1 MFSNF
6 SKYARLC
13 SRQVKNVHGPI
24 TFHLLTKGEKKIYL
38 FGDRHYKDPAKCPS
52 SQNIV
57 SLLNDIKERHNL
69 FIEGSCRKVS
79 DNELTNYICEVL
91 NNVKSSETRNIFY
104 SDRRYTH
111 NLYIMVLM
119 QILSS
124 LIDNNYLI
132 FLLAFHRYKYEN
144 EYEEQTGG
152 KTNEVEAKTLLTNFN
167 KGVKLAD
174 LEKIL
179 YNELINKD
187 NDGFWQLSNYG
198 NEITE
203 MFPEDEFDNIM
214 NLVENIFNMIYKENK
229 NKGETPENFVN
240 RLKQKW
246 EDTND
251 LDTVNNNIKIPQ
263 EANRLIFQNDEKKKE
278 LSKMNAKIA
287 YTAGA
292 YMDIYLLAK
301 FLLSDIN
308 NNVVYAGDHH
318 IRVYVRVLTN
328 LGFIEEFSYKNNNQC
343 TPLGDTKLPLFSFR

>member
-1 MFSNF
+1 MYS
-6 SKYARLC
+6 
-13 SRQVKNVHGPI
+13 QVRNVHGPI
-24 TFHLLTKGEKKIYL
+24 TFHLLKKGEKKIYL

-79 DNELTNYICEVL
+79 DYELTNYICEIL

-119 QILSS
+119 QILSN

-144 EYEEQTGG
+144 EHEEQTEEG
-152 KTNEVEAKTLLTNFN
+152 KTNEDEAKALLTDFDE
-167 KGVKLAD
+167 GVKMAD

-179 YNELINKD
+179 YDELINKD
-187 NDGFWQLSNYG
+187 NDGFWQLKNYG
-198 NEITE
+198 TKITE
-203 MFPEDEFDNIM
+203 IFPKDEFDNIM
-214 NLVENIFNMIYKENK
+214 NLAENIFNMIYEQNK
-229 NKGETPENFVN
+229 NKGETLENFVN
-240 RLKQKW
+240 RLKQQW
-246 EDTND
+246 EVTND
-251 LDTVNNNIKIPQ
+251 LDTVNNNIEIPQ
-263 EANRLIFQNDEKKKE
+263 QANILIFQNDEKKKE
-278 LSKMNAKIA
+278 LRTMNAKIA

-292 YMDIYLLAK
+292 YMDIYLLAS
-301 FLLSDIN
+301 FLLSNIN

-328 LGFIEEFSYKNNNQC
+328 LGFTKEFSYENNNQC